1 MNSGINQIIGNE
13 IKGLEQNIKN
23 LNQELFHSQKE
34 LELLKKLN
42 NSNTK
47 AKFSILNKEEKQI
60 HYILKTIISE
70 NFWNK
75 YELFSQIP
83 FSAFIRIE
91 GEKDFFYDYSRWY
104 VDFLIAGQTEKNGN
118 YIFEPKC
125 VIEYY
130 GTGHYGDEKND
141 YTRKSVERRDKIK
154 QLFLAKLGMPLLII
168 KNTDIK
174 NTEDKTLASNSK
186 TFNDLKAYL
195 KGFLEKIENS
205 KKEPITE
212 IIL

>member
-118 YIFEPKC
+118 YI
-125 VIEYY
+125 
-130 GTGHYGDEKND
+130 
-141 YTRKSVERRDKIK
+141 
-154 QLFLAKLGMPLLII
+154 LIMEI
-168 KNTDIK
+168 NCYIC
-174 NTEDKTLASNSK
+174 
-186 TFNDLKAYL
+186 
-195 KGFLEKIENS
+195 
-205 KKEPITE
+205 E
-212 IIL
+212 IIYLYQK

>member
-1 MNSGINQIIGNE
+1 MNSEINQRIGNE
-13 IKGLEQNIKN
+13 IVGLEQNIKN

-104 VDFLIAGQTEKNGN
+104 VDFLIARQTEKNG
-118 YIFEPKC
+118 YFIFEPKC

-141 YTRKSVERRDKIK
+141 FTRKSVERRDKIK
-154 QLFLAKLGMPLLII
+154 RLFLEKLEMPLLII
-168 KNTDIK
+168 KNTK
-174 NTEDKTLASNSK
+174 DKTLASNSK
-186 TFNDLKAYL
+186 AFNDLKAYL
-195 KGFLEKIENS
+195 KGFLGKIENS

>member
-1 MNSGINQIIGNE
+1 MNSEINQRIGNE
-13 IKGLEQNIKN
+13 IEGLEQNIKK
-23 LNQELFHSQKE
+23 LNKELFHSQKE

-47 AKFSILNKEEKQI
+47 AKFSILNREEKQI
-60 HYILKTIISE
+60 HYILKTIISD

-83 FSAFIRIE
+83 FSAFIKIE

-104 VDFLIAGQTEKNGN
+104 VDFLIARQTEKNGY
-118 YIFEPKC
+118 YIFTREC

-141 YTRKSVERRDKIK
+141 YIRKSVERRDKIK
-154 QLFLAKLGMPLLII
+154 QLFLEKMEIPILVI
-168 KNTDIK
+168 KNAD
-174 NTEDKTLASNSK
+174 NKTLASGCK
-186 TFNDLKAYL
+186 AFNDLKAYL
-195 KGFLEKIENS
+195 KGFLEKLENS

>member
-1 MNSGINQIIGNE
+1 MNSGVNQKIGNE

-104 VDFLIAGQTEKNGN
+104 VDFLIARQTERNG
-118 YIFEPKC
+118 YFIFTPEC

-141 YTRKSVERRDKIK
+141 YIRKSVERRDKIK
-154 QLFLAKLGMPLLII
+154 QLFLEKLEMPLLII
-168 KNTDIK
+168 KNV
-174 NTEDKTLASNSK
+174 NNKTLASNSK
-186 TFNDLKAYL
+186 AFNDLKAYL
-195 KGFLEKIENS
+195 ENFLKNS
-205 KKEPITE
+205 QKNLRTE

>member
-1 MNSGINQIIGNE
+1 MNSEINQRIGNE
-13 IKGLEQNIKN
+13 IVGLERNIKK
-23 LNQELFHSQKE
+23 LNKELFHSQKE

-83 FSAFIRIE
+83 FSAFIKIE
-91 GEKDFFYDYSRWY
+91 GEMDFFYDYSRWY
-104 VDFLIAGQTEKNGN
+104 VDFLIAKQTMDVNGY
-118 YIFEPKC
+118 YIFTREC

-130 GTGHYGDEKND
+130 GTGHYGDGKND
-141 YTRKSVERRDKIK
+141 YIRKSVERRDKIK
-154 QLFLAKLGMPLLII
+154 QLFLEKLKMSLLII
-168 KNTDIK
+168 KNTK
-174 NTEDKTLASNSK
+174 NTKDKTLDSNSEAFNKLK
-186 TFNDLKAYL
+186 TD
-195 KGFLEKIENS
+195 LEKFLKNS
-205 KKEPITE
+205 QKNPITE

>member
-1 MNSGINQIIGNE
+1 MNSEINQKINE
-13 IKGLEQNIKN
+13 EIVGLGQNIKN

-104 VDFLIAGQTEKNGN
+104 VDFLIARQTERNG
-118 YIFEPKC
+118 YFIFTREC

-154 QLFLAKLGMPLLII
+154 QLFLEKLEIPLLII
-168 KNTDIK
+168 KNA
-174 NTEDKTLASNSK
+174 NNKTLASNSK

-195 KGFLEKIENS
+195 ENFLKNS
-205 KKEPITE
+205 QKNLRTE

>member
-1 MNSGINQIIGNE
+1 MNSEINQRIGNE
-13 IKGLEQNIKN
+13 IVGLEQNIKN

-75 YELFSQIP
+75 YDLFSQIP

-104 VDFLIAGQTEKNGN
+104 VDFLIARQTEKNG
-118 YIFEPKC
+118 YFIFEPKC

-141 YTRKSVERRDKIK
+141 FTRKSVERRDKIK
-154 QLFLAKLGMPLLII
+154 RLFLEKLEMPLLII
-168 KNTDIK
+168 KNTK
-174 NTEDKTLASNSK
+174 NTKDKTLASNSK
-186 TFNDLKAYL
+186 AFNDLKAYL
-195 KGFLEKIENS
+195 KGFLEKLENS

>member
-1 MNSGINQIIGNE
+1 MNSGVNQKIGNE

-34 LELLKKLN
+34 LELLNKLDK
-42 NSNTK
+42 SNIEVK
-47 AKFSILNKEEKQI
+47 RSILNRGEKQI
-60 HYILKTIISE
+60 HFILKTIINSDI
-70 NFWNK
+70 NSKKFQSQ

-83 FSAFIRIE
+83 FSAFIEIK
-91 GEKDFFYDYSRWY
+91 GEMDFFYDYSRWY
-104 VDFLIAGQTEKNGN
+104 VDFLIAEQPKENG
-118 YIFEPKC
+118 YFIFTPKC

-141 YTRKSVERRDKIK
+141 YIRKSVERRDKIK
-154 QLFLAKLGMPLLII
+154 QLFLEKLEMPLLII
-168 KNTDIK
+168 KNV
-174 NTEDKTLASNSK
+174 NNKTLASNSK

-195 KGFLEKIENS
+195 ENFLKNS
-205 KKEPITE
+205 QKNLRTE